1 MVLCKHNHGLLNYM
15 SLEHVAA
22 KLDKLVDTL
31 SNLPKFFRNIEERLA
46 DRPTHADIVL
56 VKEEIDLRLGQL
68 DRRLDVMMDI
78 VRKDHLS

>member
-1 MVLCKHNHGLLNYM
+1 MQLKQLG
-15 SLEHVAA
+15 ER
-22 KLDKLVDTL
+22 LDNLIEAL
-31 SNLPKFFRNIEERLA
+31 RNLPRILNNIEDRLS